1 MGRVKHYS
9 RQHNKQHTLKRK
21 KNSHKKDEVKH
32 DDSHM
37 SDHEDSKPTQQ
48 EAALSVGKKRQLF
61 KKGQAKQI
69 KAKIIEL
76 KQKSL
81 KLKKKNL
88 EQKAEKKKIAK
99 EIHRLKAAL
108 KACQELPKED
118 LAGSED
124 ESDDEMV
131 AQPGN

>member
-1 MGRVKHYS
+1 MDEFKECVAA
-9 RQHNKQHTLKRK
+9 TLQDLLFQRELLAHPNPHQLHALLTQAHELSTRLKG
-21 KNSHKKDEVKH
+21 SQEQAQEVDRELQGIKE
-32 DDSHM
+32 SIR
-37 SDHEDSKPTQQ
+37 
-48 EAALSVGKKRQLF
+48 GKM
-61 KKGQAKQI
+61 
-69 KAKIIEL
+69 
-76 KQKSL
+76 
-81 KLKKKNL
+81 
-88 EQKAEKKKIAK
+88 